1 MVGNN
6 TYSKVIVNMYSLVDI
21 LVNRAFTNHKPSRPV
36 FRTFYVVFSSDR
48 TQPQMESSIHC
59 STSINSE
66 DNSRTRLASPREA
79 TSSASVPP
87 LGDRRPKK
95 KPRHIPSTPWRRR
108 GRRHNSQGHRRKKT
122 PAMVP
127 TVVVRS
133 VDRQVAGFL
142 RFVRKWCHS
151 LKPLRSAAPLPSSRC
166 QLGGRKRGERER
178 ERKRGRL

>member
-87 LGDRRPKK
+87 FGDRRPKK
-95 KPRHIPSTPWRRR
+95 NPATFQARR
-108 GRRHNSQGHRRKKT
+108 GGGGGGTTLKGIVGKKRQ
-122 PAMVP
+122 PWSP
-127 TVVVRS
+127 LSSSGRS
-133 VDRQVAGFL
+133 TIKL
-142 RFVRKWCHS
+142 RDF
-151 LKPLRSAAPLPSSRC
+151 SALSGS
-166 QLGGRKRGERER
+166 GVIH
-178 ERKRGRL
+178 